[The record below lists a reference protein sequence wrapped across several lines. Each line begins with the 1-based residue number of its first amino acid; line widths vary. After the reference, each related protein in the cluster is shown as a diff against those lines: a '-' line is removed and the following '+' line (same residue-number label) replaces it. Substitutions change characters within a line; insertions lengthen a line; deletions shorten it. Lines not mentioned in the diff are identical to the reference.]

1 MDSYKTIIEIGSF
14 SIKTIIY
21 SELNKEFSIIG
32 TGKTRTRG
40 YTGEEIENF
49 DDFIDCIK
57 NSIVQAEKQANYI
70 IRDAYILITNQS
82 VQIKKTQK
90 DLNLNGAIV
99 EKNDL
104 RKISN
109 IKIPKDNN
117 FHYNLYTSH
126 YKIDDKLITDNPV
139 GLNCNKLS
147 IISLVS
153 MIDIKQIN
161 LLNNIFQ
168 KLQIKILNYLDSTTS
183 YYFYIKNKP
192 KTKTNVV
199 LIDYGFNNINIIV
212 IKNKVLHFIKKI
224 PHGSKK
230 ITNDLVNIH
239 NISFDFAE
247 KLKIST
253 IDLSD
258 TRNSTVEIPIWEEF
272 GDNKKKNVGHDNLKE
287 ITLDRLD
294 ETFDLVLKSLPKDKS
309 FYSYVFTGG
318 GSKIKNFYNYFR
330 TRFGYDIQF
339 LEPPKSCG
347 IPKVLNDASIMS
359 IYSSYWILTNISS
372 ESSDFIK
379 NIDSFSNKIW
389 YKRFVDLL

>member
-1 MDSYKTIIEIGSF
+1 MDNYKTIVEIGSF

-21 SELNKEFSIIG
+21 SELDKEFSIIG
-32 TGKTRTRG
+32 TGKTRSRG

-49 DDFIDCIK
+49 DDFIESIK

-70 IRDAYILITNQS
+70 IKDAYILVTNQN
-82 VQIKKTQK
+82 VHIKKTQK
-90 DLNLNGAIV
+90 DLNLNGDVV

-104 RKISN
+104 RKISK
-109 IKIPKDNN
+109 IKIDKNQN
-117 FHYNLYTSH
+117 YHYNLYTSH
-126 YKIDDKLITDNPV
+126 YLIDDKLITDNPI

-153 MIDIKQIN
+153 MIDIKYVN

-168 KLQIKILNYLDSTTS
+168 KLHIKILNYLDSTTS
-183 YYFYIKNKP
+183 YYFYLKNKS
-192 KTKTNVV
+192 KSKTNVV
-199 LIDYGFNNINIIV
+199 LIDFGFNYINIIM
-212 IKNKVLHFIKKI
+212 IKNKVLHFQKKI
-224 PHGSKK
+224 SHGCKK
-230 ITNDLVNIH
+230 ISNDLVSIH

-294 ETFDLVLKSLPKDKS
+294 EIFEQVLKSLPNDKIY
-309 FYSYVFTGG
+309 YSYVFTGG
-318 GSKIKNFYNYFR
+318 GAKIKNFYNYFR
-330 TRFGYDIQF
+330 TKFGYEIQF

-347 IPKVLNDASIMS
+347 IPKVLNDASIMAL
-359 IYSSYWILTNISS
+359 YSSYWLLTNNSLKK
-372 ESSDFIK
+372 EDFVQK
-379 NIDSFSNKIW
+379 IDSFSNKIW

>member
-1 MDSYKTIIEIGSF
+1 MDSYRTIIEIGSF

-21 SELNKEFSIIG
+21 SELKKDFSIIG
-32 TGKTRTRG
+32 TGKTRSRG

-49 DDFIDCIK
+49 DDFLDSIR
-57 NSIVQAEKQANYI
+57 NSIVQAEKQANYVI
-70 IRDAYILITNQS
+70 KDAYILITNQN
-82 VQIKKTQK
+82 VKIKKTQK
-90 DLNLNGAIV
+90 DLYLNGAIV

-104 RKISN
+104 RKISK
-109 IKIPKDNN
+109 IKIDKNKN
-117 FHYNLYTSH
+117 YHYNLYTSH
-126 YKIDDKLITDNPV
+126 YKIDDKLITDNPI

-153 MIDIKQIN
+153 MINIKQVN
-161 LLNNIFQ
+161 LFNNIFQ
-168 KLQIKILNYLDSTTS
+168 KLNIKILNYLDSTTC
-183 YYFYIKNKP
+183 YYFYLKNKS

-199 LIDYGFNNINIIV
+199 LIDYGFNYINIIM
-212 IKNKVLHFIKKI
+212 IKNKVLCFQKLIAQ
-224 PHGSKK
+224 GSKK
-230 ITNDLVNIH
+230 ISNDLINIH

-247 KLKIST
+247 KLKNST

-272 GDNKKKNVGHDNLKE
+272 GDNKKKNVGHDNLKQ

-294 ETFDLVLKSLPKDKS
+294 ETFALVLKSIPKDNN

-318 GSKIKNFYNYFR
+318 GSRIRNFYNYFR
-330 TRFGYDIQF
+330 TKFGYDIQF

-347 IPKVLNDASIMS
+347 IPKVLNDGSIMS
-359 IYSSYWILTNISS
+359 LYTSFWFLTNKSS
-372 ESSDFIK
+372 ENDDFSQK
-379 NIDSFSNKIW
+379 IDSFSNKIW

>member
-1 MDSYKTIIEIGSF
+1 MDSYKSIIEIGSF

-21 SELNKEFSIIG
+21 SELNQEISIIG

-40 YTGEEIENF
+40 FTGEEIENI
-49 DDFIDCIK
+49 DDFIECIK

-70 IRDAYILITNQS
+70 IKDTYILITNHS
-82 VQIKKTQK
+82 VKIKKTQK
-90 DLNLNGAIV
+90 ELELNGSIV
-99 EKNDL
+99 ENNDL

-109 IKIPKDNN
+109 IKITKDDNYY
-117 FHYNLYTSH
+117 YNIYTSH
-126 YKIDDKLITDNPV
+126 YKIDDKLVTDNPI

-153 MIDIKQIN
+153 MIDIKQVN
-161 LLNNIFQ
+161 FLNNIFQ
-168 KLQIKILNYLDSTTS
+168 KLQIKILNYLDSTTC
-183 YYFYIKNKP
+183 YFFYLKNKL
-192 KTKTNVV
+192 KTKTNLV
-199 LIDYGFNNINIIV
+199 LIDFGFNNINIIM
-212 IKNKVLHFIKKI
+212 IKNKVLHFQKKI
-224 PHGSKK
+224 TQGSKK
-230 ITNDLVNIH
+230 ISNDLVKIH
-239 NISFDFAE
+239 NVSFDFAE

-258 TRNSTVEIPIWEEF
+258 TRNFTVEIPIWEEF

-294 ETFDLVLKSLPKDKS
+294 ETFELVLNSLPKDNN
-309 FYSYVFTGG
+309 FYSYIFTGG

-330 TRFGYDIQF
+330 TKFGYDIQF

-347 IPKVLNDASIMS
+347 IPNVLNDASIMS
-359 IYSSYWILTNISS
+359 LYSSFWLLTN
-372 ESSDFIK
+372 K
-379 NIDSFSNKIW
+379 NIEYVNFIEKNDSFSNKIW

>member
-1 MDSYKTIIEIGSF
+1 MNNYKTIIEIGSF

-21 SELNKEFSIIG
+21 AELLEGASIIG
-32 TGKTRTRG
+32 TGKTRTMG

-49 DDFIDCIK
+49 DNFIDCIK

-70 IRDAYILITNQS
+70 IKDAYILITNHS
-82 VQIKKTQK
+82 VKIKKTQK
-90 DLNLNGAIV
+90 DLNLNGAII

-104 RKISN
+104 RKISR
-109 IKIPKDNN
+109 IKISKDENY
-117 FHYNLYTSH
+117 HYNLYTSH

-139 GLNCNKLS
+139 GLNCKKLS
-147 IISLVS
+147 IISLVA
-153 MIDIKQIN
+153 MIDIKKIN

-168 KLQIKILNYLDSTTS
+168 KLQIKIINYLDSTTS
-183 YYFYIKNKP
+183 YYFYLKNKP
-192 KTKTNVV
+192 KTKTDVI
-199 LIDYGFNNINIIV
+199 LIDYGFNNINIIM

-224 PHGSKK
+224 SQGSKK
-230 ITNDLVNIH
+230 ISNDLVNIH

-287 ITLDRLD
+287 IAVDRLD
-294 ETFDLVLKSLPKDKS
+294 ETFELVFKSLPKDKS
-309 FYSYVFTGG
+309 FYSYLFTGG
-318 GSKIKNFYNYFR
+318 GSQIKNFYNYFR
-330 TRFGYDIQF
+330 TKFGYDIQF

-359 IYSSYWILTNISS
+359 LYSCYWLLTNKSLIN
-372 ESSDFIK
+372 ENFIQK
-379 NIDSFSNKIW
+379 IDSFSKKIW

>member
-21 SELNKEFSIIG
+21 SKLNKEFSIIG
-32 TGKTRTRG
+32 TGKTRSRG
-40 YTGEEIENF
+40 YTGQEIENF

-57 NSIVQAEKQANYI
+57 NSIVQAEKQANHI
-70 IRDAYILITNQS
+70 IKDTYILLTNQS
-82 VQIKKTQK
+82 VLLKKTQK
-90 DLNLNGAIV
+90 DINLNGAII

-104 RKISN
+104 RKISK
-109 IKIPKDNN
+109 IKINKDKN

-126 YKIDDKLITDNPV
+126 YIIDDKLITDNPI
-139 GLNCNKLS
+139 GLNCDKLS

-153 MIDIKQIN
+153 MIDIKQVN

-168 KLQIKILNYLDSTTS
+168 KLQIKILNFLDSTIS
-183 YYFYIKNKP
+183 YYFYLKNKS

-199 LIDYGFNNINIIV
+199 LIDYGFNIINIIM
-212 IKNKVLHFIKKI
+212 IKNKVLHFQKKI
-224 PHGSKK
+224 QQGSKK
-230 ITNDLVNIH
+230 ISNDLVNIH
-239 NISFDFAE
+239 NVSFDFAE

-258 TRNSTVEIPIWEEF
+258 TRNSIVEIPIWEEF

-294 ETFDLVLKSLPKDKS
+294 ETFELVLKSLPNDKN

-318 GSKIKNFYNYFR
+318 GAKIKNFYNYFR
-330 TRFGYDIQF
+330 TKFGYDIQF
-339 LEPPKSCG
+339 LEPPKACG
-347 IPKVLNDASIMS
+347 IPKVLNDGSIMS
-359 IYSSYWILTNISS
+359 LYSCFWLLTNKSS
-372 ESSDFIK
+372 EKDEFIQK
-379 NIDSFSNKIW
+379 IDSFSNKIW

>member
-1 MDSYKTIIEIGSF
+1 MNNYKSIIEIGSF

-21 SELNKEFSIIG
+21 SELDKEYSIIG
-32 TGKTRTRG
+32 TGKTRSRG
-40 YTGEEIENF
+40 YTGEEIENL
-49 DDFIDCIK
+49 DDFTDCLK

-70 IRDAYILITNQS
+70 IQDAYILITNQS
-82 VQIKKTQK
+82 VRIKKIQK

-104 RKISN
+104 RKISK
-109 IKIPKDNN
+109 IKIDEDENY
-117 FHYNLYTSH
+117 HYNFYTSH

-147 IISLVS
+147 LISLVS
-153 MIDIKQIN
+153 MIEVKQIQI
-161 LLNNIFQ
+161 LKNIFQ
-168 KLQIKILNYLDSTTS
+168 KMQIKILNYLDSTIS
-183 YYFYIKNKP
+183 YFFYLKNIP
-192 KTKTNVV
+192 KFKTNVV
-199 LIDYGFNNINIIV
+199 LIDYGFNDINIIM
-212 IKNKVLHFIKKI
+212 IKNKVLHFQKKI
-224 PHGSKK
+224 KQGSKK
-230 ITNDLVNIH
+230 ISSDLVNIH

-258 TRNSTVEIPIWEEF
+258 TRNSTVEIPIWEDF

-287 ITLDRLD
+287 ITIDRLD
-294 ETFDLVLKSLPKDKS
+294 ETFEIVLNSLPKDNT
-309 FYSYVFTGG
+309 FYSYIFTGG

-330 TRFGYDIQF
+330 TKFGYDIQF

-347 IPKVLNDASIMS
+347 IPKVLNDSSIMS
-359 IYSSYWILTNISS
+359 LYSSFWLLTDRSYQNN
-372 ESSDFIK
+372 DFIQK
-379 NIDSFSNKIW
+379 IDSFSKKIW

>member
-21 SELNKEFSIIG
+21 SEFNQEYSIIG
-32 TGKTRTRG
+32 TGKTRSRG

-49 DDFIDCIK
+49 DDFIDSIK

-70 IRDAYILITNQS
+70 IRDTYILITNQS

-90 DLNLNGAIV
+90 DLNLHGAIV

-104 RKISN
+104 RKISK
-109 IKIPKDNN
+109 IKIPKDENY
-117 FHYNLYTSH
+117 HYNLYTSH
-126 YKIDDKLITDNPV
+126 YKIDDKLITDNPI

-153 MIDIKQIN
+153 MIDIKQVN
-161 LLNNIFQ
+161 LLKNIFQ

-183 YYFYIKNKP
+183 YYFYLKNKP
-192 KTKTNVV
+192 NTKTNVV
-199 LIDYGFNNINIIV
+199 LIDYGFNNINIIM

-224 PHGSKK
+224 PQGSKK
-230 ITNDLVNIH
+230 ISNDLVNIH

-258 TRNSTVEIPIWEEF
+258 TRNSIVEIPIWEEF

-287 ITLDRLD
+287 IISDRLD
-294 ETFDLVLKSLPKDKS
+294 ETFELVLNSLPKDKS

-318 GSKIKNFYNYFR
+318 GSKLKNFYNYFR
-330 TRFGYDIQF
+330 TKFGYDIQF

-359 IYSSYWILTNISS
+359 LYSSFWLLTNKSS
-372 ESSDFIK
+372 KNDDFVQK
-379 NIDSFSNKIW
+379 IDSLSNKIW

>member
-1 MDSYKTIIEIGSF
+1 MDSYKSIIEIGSF

-21 SELNKEFSIIG
+21 SELNQEFSIIG
-32 TGKTRTRG
+32 TGKTRSRG

-70 IRDAYILITNQS
+70 IRDTYILITNQS

-104 RKISN
+104 RKISK
-109 IKIPKDNN
+109 IKIPKDENY
-117 FHYNLYTSH
+117 HYNLYTSH
-126 YKIDDKLITDNPV
+126 YKIDDKLITDNPI

-153 MIDIKQIN
+153 IFDIKQIN

-168 KLQIKILNYLDSTTS
+168 KLQIKILNFLDSTTS
-183 YYFYIKNKP
+183 YYFYLKNKP

-212 IKNKVLHFIKKI
+212 IKNKILHFIKKI
-224 PHGSKK
+224 PQGSKK
-230 ITNDLVNIH
+230 ISNDLVNIH

-258 TRNSTVEIPIWEEF
+258 TRNSIVEIPIWEEF

-294 ETFDLVLKSLPKDKS
+294 ETFELVLKSLPKDKT
-309 FYSYVFTGG
+309 FYSYIFTGG
-318 GSKIKNFYNYFR
+318 GSKLKNFYNYFR
-330 TRFGYDIQF
+330 AKFGYDIQF
-339 LEPPKSCG
+339 LEPPKTCG
-347 IPKVLNDASIMS
+347 ITKVLNDASIMS
-359 IYSSYWILTNISS
+359 LYSSFWLLTNKSS
-372 ESSDFIK
+372 K
-379 NIDSFSNKIW
+379 NDEFTQKIDSFSNKIW

>member
-14 SIKTIIY
+14 SIKTIIF

-32 TGKTRTRG
+32 TGKTRSRG

-49 DDFIDCIK
+49 DDFIDSIK
-57 NSIVQAEKQANYI
+57 NSLVQAEKQANYI
-70 IRDAYILITNQS
+70 IKDAFILLTNQS
-82 VQIKKTQK
+82 VKIRKTQK
-90 DLNLNGAIV
+90 SLDLNGSII

-109 IKIPKDNN
+109 IKIDKKENY
-117 FHYNLYTSH
+117 HYNLYTSH
-126 YKIDDKLITDNPV
+126 YIIDDKLITDNPV

-168 KLQIKILNYLDSTTS
+168 KLQIKIHNYLDSTTS
-183 YYFYIKNKP
+183 YYFYLKNKS
-192 KTKTNVV
+192 KAKSNII
-199 LIDYGFNNINIIV
+199 LLDYGFKNINIIM
-212 IKNKVLHFIKKI
+212 IKNKVLHYQNKI
-224 PHGSKK
+224 SRGSKK
-230 ITNDLVNIH
+230 ISDDLVNIH

-287 ITLDRLD
+287 ITTDRLD
-294 ETFDLVLKSLPKDKS
+294 ETFEFVLKSLPKDKS
-309 FYSYVFTGG
+309 FYSFVLTGG
-318 GSKIKNFYNYFR
+318 GSKMKNFYNYFR
-330 TRFGYDIQF
+330 TKFGYDIQF

-359 IYSSYWILTNISS
+359 LYSCFWLLTNKSP
-372 ESSDFIK
+372 ENNNFIQK
-379 NIDSFSNKIW
+379 IDSFSNKIW

>member
-1 MDSYKTIIEIGSF
+1 MDNYKSIIEIGSF

-21 SELNKEFSIIG
+21 SQLNQDFSIIG
-32 TGKTRTRG
+32 TGKTRSRG

-70 IRDAYILITNQS
+70 IKDAFILITNQS
-82 VQIKKTQK
+82 VKIKKAQK

-104 RKISN
+104 RKISKV
-109 IKIPKDNN
+109 KINRDEN
-117 FHYNLYTSH
+117 FHYNFYTSH
-126 YKIDDKLITDNPV
+126 YIIDDKIITDNPV

-147 IISLVS
+147 MISLIS

-183 YYFYIKNKP
+183 YFFYLKNRP
-192 KTKTNVV
+192 KNKTNVV
-199 LIDYGFNNINIIV
+199 LIDYGFSTINIIV
-212 IKNKVLHFIKKI
+212 IKNKVLHFQKKI
-224 PHGSKK
+224 FQGSKK
-230 ITNDLVNIH
+230 ISNDLVNIH
-239 NISFDFAE
+239 NVSFDFAE

-258 TRNSTVEIPIWEEF
+258 TRNSSVEIPIWEEF

-287 ITLDRLD
+287 IALDRLD
-294 ETFDLVLKSLPKDKS
+294 ETFDYVLKSLPKDNS
-309 FYSYVFTGG
+309 FYSYIFTGG

-330 TRFGYDIQF
+330 KKFGFDIQF

-359 IYSSYWILTNISS
+359 LYSSFWLLTNKNSKND
-372 ESSDFIK
+372 EFIEK
-379 NIDSFSNKIW
+379 IDSFSNKIW

>member
-1 MDSYKTIIEIGSF
+1 MDNYKTIVEIGSF

-21 SELNKEFSIIG
+21 SELDKEFSIIG
-32 TGKTRTRG
+32 TGKTRSRG

-49 DDFIDCIK
+49 DDFIESIK

-70 IRDAYILITNQS
+70 IKDAYILVTNQN
-82 VQIKKTQK
+82 VLIKKTQK
-90 DLNLNGAIV
+90 DLNLNGDVV

-104 RKISN
+104 RKISK
-109 IKIPKDNN
+109 IKIDKNQN
-117 FHYNLYTSH
+117 YHYNLYTSH
-126 YKIDDKLITDNPV
+126 YLIDDKLITDNPI

-147 IISLVS
+147 IISLIS
-153 MIDIKQIN
+153 LIDIKYVN

-168 KLQIKILNYLDSTTS
+168 KLHIKILNYLDSTTS
-183 YYFYIKNKP
+183 YYFYLKNKS
-192 KTKTNVV
+192 KSKTNVI
-199 LIDYGFNNINIIV
+199 LIDFGFNYINIIM
-212 IKNKVLHFIKKI
+212 IKNKVLHFQKKI
-224 PHGSKK
+224 PHGCKK
-230 ITNDLVNIH
+230 ISNDLVSIH

-294 ETFDLVLKSLPKDKS
+294 EIFEQVLKSLPNDKIY
-309 FYSYVFTGG
+309 YSYVFTGG
-318 GSKIKNFYNYFR
+318 GAKIKNFYNYFR
-330 TRFGYDIQF
+330 TKFGYDIQF

-359 IYSSYWILTNISS
+359 LYASYWLLTNNSFKK
-372 ESSDFIK
+372 EDFVQK
-379 NIDSFSNKIW
+379 IDSFSNKIW

>member
-21 SELNKEFSIIG
+21 SEFNKEFSIIG
-32 TGKTRTRG
+32 TGKTRSRG

-70 IRDAYILITNQS
+70 IRDTYILITNQS

-90 DLNLNGAIV
+90 DLNLHGAIV

-104 RKISN
+104 RKISK
-109 IKIPKDNN
+109 IKIPKDENY
-117 FHYNLYTSH
+117 HYNLYTSH

-168 KLQIKILNYLDSTTS
+168 KLQIKILNFLDSTTS
-183 YYFYIKNKP
+183 YYFYLKNKP

-199 LIDYGFNNINIIV
+199 LIDYGFNNINIIM

-224 PHGSKK
+224 PQGSKK
-230 ITNDLVNIH
+230 ISNDLVNIH

-258 TRNSTVEIPIWEEF
+258 TRNSIVEIPIWEEF
-272 GDNKKKNVGHDNLKE
+272 GDNKKKKCW
-287 ITLDRLD
+287 T
-294 ETFDLVLKSLPKDKS
+294 
-309 FYSYVFTGG
+309 
-318 GSKIKNFYNYFR
+318 
-330 TRFGYDIQF
+330 
-339 LEPPKSCG
+339 
-347 IPKVLNDASIMS
+347 
-359 IYSSYWILTNISS
+359 
-372 ESSDFIK
+372 
-379 NIDSFSNKIW
+379 
-389 YKRFVDLL
+389 

>member
-1 MDSYKTIIEIGSF
+1 MNNYKSIIEIGSF

-21 SELNKEFSIIG
+21 SELDKEYSIIG
-32 TGKTRTRG
+32 TGKTRSRG
-40 YTGEEIENF
+40 YTGEEIENL
-49 DDFIDCIK
+49 DDFTDCLK

-70 IRDAYILITNQS
+70 IQDAYILITNQS
-82 VQIKKTQK
+82 VRIKKIQK

-104 RKISN
+104 RKISK
-109 IKIPKDNN
+109 IKIDKDENY
-117 FHYNLYTSH
+117 HYNFYTSH

-147 IISLVS
+147 LISLVS
-153 MIDIKQIN
+153 MIEVKQIQI
-161 LLNNIFQ
+161 LNNIFQ
-168 KLQIKILNYLDSTTS
+168 KMQIKILNYLDSTIS
-183 YYFYIKNKP
+183 YFFYLKNIP
-192 KTKTNVV
+192 KFKTNVV
-199 LIDYGFNNINIIV
+199 LIDYGFNDINIIM
-212 IKNKVLHFIKKI
+212 IKNKVLHFQKKI
-224 PHGSKK
+224 KQGSKK
-230 ITNDLVNIH
+230 ISSDLVNIH

-258 TRNSTVEIPIWEEF
+258 TRNSTVEIPIWEDF

-287 ITLDRLD
+287 ITIDRLD
-294 ETFDLVLKSLPKDKS
+294 ETFEIVLNSLPKDNT
-309 FYSYVFTGG
+309 FYSYIFTGG

-330 TRFGYDIQF
+330 TKFGYDIQF

-347 IPKVLNDASIMS
+347 IPKVLNDSSIMS
-359 IYSSYWILTNISS
+359 LYSSFWLLTNKSYQNN
-372 ESSDFIK
+372 DFIQK
-379 NIDSFSNKIW
+379 IDSFSKKIW

>member
-14 SIKTIIY
+14 SIKTIIF

-32 TGKTRTRG
+32 TGKTRSRG

-49 DDFIDCIK
+49 DDFIDSIK
-57 NSIVQAEKQANYI
+57 NSLVQAEKQANYI
-70 IRDAYILITNQS
+70 IKDAFILLTNQS
-82 VQIKKTQK
+82 VKIKKTQK
-90 DLNLNGAIV
+90 SLDLNGSII

-109 IKIPKDNN
+109 IKIDKKENY
-117 FHYNLYTSH
+117 HYNLYTSH
-126 YKIDDKLITDNPV
+126 YIIDDKLITDNPV

-168 KLQIKILNYLDSTTS
+168 KLQIKIHNYLDSTTS
-183 YYFYIKNKP
+183 YYFYLKNKS
-192 KTKTNVV
+192 KAKSNII
-199 LIDYGFNNINIIV
+199 LLDYGFKNINIIM
-212 IKNKVLHFIKKI
+212 IKNKVLHYQNKI
-224 PHGSKK
+224 SRGSKK
-230 ITNDLVNIH
+230 ISDDLVNIH

-287 ITLDRLD
+287 ITTDRLD
-294 ETFDLVLKSLPKDKS
+294 ETFEFVLKSLPKDKS
-309 FYSYVFTGG
+309 FYSFVLTGG
-318 GSKIKNFYNYFR
+318 GSKMKNFYNYFR
-330 TRFGYDIQF
+330 TKFGYDIQF

-359 IYSSYWILTNISS
+359 LYSCFWLLTNKSP
-372 ESSDFIK
+372 ENNNFIQK
-379 NIDSFSNKIW
+379 IDSFSNKIW

>member
-21 SELNKEFSIIG
+21 SEFNQEYSIIG
-32 TGKTRTRG
+32 TGKTRSRG

-49 DDFIDCIK
+49 DDFIDSIK

-70 IRDAYILITNQS
+70 IRDTYILITNQS

-90 DLNLNGAIV
+90 DLNLHGAIV

-104 RKISN
+104 RKISK
-109 IKIPKDNN
+109 IKIPKDENY
-117 FHYNLYTSH
+117 HYNLYTSH
-126 YKIDDKLITDNPV
+126 YKIDDKLITDNPI

-153 MIDIKQIN
+153 MIDIKQVN
-161 LLNNIFQ
+161 LLKNIFQ

-183 YYFYIKNKP
+183 YYFYLKNKP
-192 KTKTNVV
+192 NTKTNVV
-199 LIDYGFNNINIIV
+199 LIDYGFNNINIIM

-224 PHGSKK
+224 PQGSKK
-230 ITNDLVNIH
+230 ISNDLVNIH

-258 TRNSTVEIPIWEEF
+258 TRNSIVEIPIWEEF

-287 ITLDRLD
+287 IISDRLD
-294 ETFDLVLKSLPKDKS
+294 ETFELVLNSLPKDKS

-318 GSKIKNFYNYFR
+318 GSKLKNFYNYFR
-330 TRFGYDIQF
+330 TKFGYDIQF

-359 IYSSYWILTNISS
+359 LYSSFWLLTNKSS
-372 ESSDFIK
+372 K
-379 NIDSFSNKIW
+379 NDNFVQKIDSLSNKIW

>member
-1 MDSYKTIIEIGSF
+1 MDNYKAIIEIGSF

-21 SELNKEFSIIG
+21 SELNKDFSIIG
-32 TGKTRTRG
+32 TGMSRSRG
-40 YTGEEIENF
+40 YTGEEIENI
-49 DDFIDCIK
+49 DEFIECIK

-70 IRDAYILITNQS
+70 IKDTYILITNQS
-82 VQIKKTQK
+82 IKIKKTQK
-90 DLNLNGAIV
+90 DLIINGAII

-104 RKISN
+104 RKISK
-109 IKIPKDNN
+109 IKIPKDNKYY
-117 FHYNLYTSH
+117 YNIYTSH
-126 YKIDDKLITDNPV
+126 YKIDDKLITENPE

-153 MIDIKQIN
+153 MIDSKQIN

-168 KLQIKILNYLDSTTS
+168 KLQIKIINYLDSTTS
-183 YYFYIKNKP
+183 YYYYLKNKP
-192 KTKTNVV
+192 KTQTNVI
-199 LIDYGFNNINIIV
+199 LIDFGFNNINV
-212 IKNKVLHFIKKI
+212 IMMKNKVLHFIKKI
-224 PHGSKK
+224 PYGCKQIS
-230 ITNDLVNIH
+230 NDLVNIH
-239 NISFDFAE
+239 NVSFDFAE

-258 TRNSTVEIPIWEEF
+258 TRNSTIEIPIWEEF

-294 ETFDLVLKSLPKDKS
+294 ELFSLVFKSLPKDKN
-309 FYSYVFTGG
+309 FYSYLLTGG

-330 TRFGYDIQF
+330 KRFGLDIQF

-359 IYSSYWILTNISS
+359 LYSSYWLLTNNNPQKN
-372 ESSDFIK
+372 DFNK
-379 NIDSFSNKIW
+379 KIDSFSNKIW

>member
-1 MDSYKTIIEIGSF
+1 MDNYRTIVEIGSF

-21 SELNKEFSIIG
+21 SELDKEFSIIG
-32 TGKTRTRG
+32 TGKTRSRG

-49 DDFIDCIK
+49 DDFIESIK

-70 IRDAYILITNQS
+70 IKDAYILVTNQN
-82 VQIKKTQK
+82 VHIKKTQK
-90 DLNLNGAIV
+90 DLNLNGDVV

-104 RKISN
+104 RKISK
-109 IKIPKDNN
+109 IKINKNQN
-117 FHYNLYTSH
+117 YHYNLYTSH
-126 YKIDDKLITDNPV
+126 YLIDDKLITDNPI

-153 MIDIKQIN
+153 MIDIRYVN

-168 KLQIKILNYLDSTTS
+168 KLHIKILNYLDSTTS
-183 YYFYIKNKP
+183 YYFYLKNKS
-192 KTKTNVV
+192 KSKTNVV
-199 LIDYGFNNINIIV
+199 LIDFGFNHINIIM
-212 IKNKVLHFIKKI
+212 IKNKLLHFQKKI
-224 PHGSKK
+224 PYGCKK
-230 ITNDLVNIH
+230 ISNDLVSLH

-294 ETFDLVLKSLPKDKS
+294 EIFDQVLKSLPNDKTY
-309 FYSYVFTGG
+309 YSYVFTGG
-318 GSKIKNFYNYFR
+318 GAKIKNFYNYFR
-330 TRFGYDIQF
+330 TKFGYEIQF

-359 IYSSYWILTNISS
+359 LYSSYWLLTNNSLKK
-372 ESSDFIK
+372 EDFVQK
-379 NIDSFSNKIW
+379 IDSFSNKIW

>member
-1 MDSYKTIIEIGSF
+1 MDNYKTIIEIGSF

-21 SELNKEFSIIG
+21 SELNNDFSIIG

-49 DDFIDCIK
+49 DDFIDSIK

-70 IRDAYILITNQS
+70 IKDAFILLTNKS

-90 DLNLNGAIV
+90 DLNLNGEII

-104 RKISN
+104 RKISK
-109 IKIPKDNN
+109 IKIDKNN
-117 FHYNLYTSH
+117 NYHYNIYTSH
-126 YKIDDKLITDNPV
+126 YIIDDKLITDNPL

-147 IISLVS
+147 LISLIS
-153 MIDIKQIN
+153 IIDIKQIN

-183 YYFYIKNKP
+183 YYFYLKNKS

-199 LIDYGFNNINIIV
+199 LIDYGFKNINVIM
-212 IKNKVLHFIKKI
+212 IKNKILHFQKKI
-224 PHGSKK
+224 SQGSKK
-230 ITNDLVNIH
+230 ISDDLVNIH

-258 TRNSTVEIPIWEEF
+258 TRNSIVEIPIWEEF

-287 ITLDRLD
+287 ITIDRLD
-294 ETFDLVLKSLPKDKS
+294 ETFEFVLKSLPKDKN
-309 FYSYVFTGG
+309 FYSFILTGG

-330 TRFGYDIQF
+330 TKFGYDIQF

-347 IPKVLNDASIMS
+347 IPRVLNDSSIMS
-359 IYSSYWILTNISS
+359 LYSSFWFLTNKSS
-372 ESSDFIK
+372 KNDEFIQK
-379 NIDSFSNKIW
+379 IDSFSNKIW

>member
-1 MDSYKTIIEIGSF
+1 MNNYKSIIEIGSF

-21 SELNKEFSIIG
+21 SELDKEYSIIG
-32 TGKTRTRG
+32 TGKTRSRG
-40 YTGEEIENF
+40 YTGEEIENL
-49 DDFIDCIK
+49 DDFTDCLK

-70 IRDAYILITNQS
+70 IQDAYILITNQS
-82 VQIKKTQK
+82 VRIKKIQK

-109 IKIPKDNN
+109 IKIDEDENY
-117 FHYNLYTSH
+117 HYNFYTSH

-147 IISLVS
+147 LISLVS
-153 MIDIKQIN
+153 MIEVKQIQI
-161 LLNNIFQ
+161 LNNIFQ
-168 KLQIKILNYLDSTTS
+168 KMQIKILNYLDSTIS
-183 YYFYIKNKP
+183 YFFYLKNIP
-192 KTKTNVV
+192 KFKTNVV
-199 LIDYGFNNINIIV
+199 LIDYGFNDINIIM
-212 IKNKVLHFIKKI
+212 IKNKVLHFQKKI
-224 PHGSKK
+224 KQGSKK
-230 ITNDLVNIH
+230 ISSDLVNIH

-258 TRNSTVEIPIWEEF
+258 TRNSTVEIPIWEDF

-287 ITLDRLD
+287 ITIDRLD
-294 ETFDLVLKSLPKDKS
+294 ETFEIVLNSLPKDNT
-309 FYSYVFTGG
+309 FYSYIFTGG

-330 TRFGYDIQF
+330 TKFGYDIQF

-347 IPKVLNDASIMS
+347 IPKVLNDSSIMS
-359 IYSSYWILTNISS
+359 LYSSFWLLTNKSYQNN
-372 ESSDFIK
+372 DFIQK
-379 NIDSFSNKIW
+379 IDSFSKKIW